1 MTVCDR
7 CGKKITKK
15 TDDTRR
21 SLFIYSAAANG
32 IWHGVDL
39 CEDCLYKLEWCSLN
53 SVKQG
58 KAIEAVPVLNPQEI
72 EENAERLE
80 VMPNEKDE
88 AIKSSTKAGHCPE

>member
-39 CEDCLYKLEWCSLN
+39 CEDCLYKLENYKKIAGSYFMVN
-53 SVKQG
+53 KDNPRDIFIKVKYWS
-58 KAIEAVPVLNPQEI
+58 
-72 EENAERLE
+72 
-80 VMPNEKDE
+80 D
-88 AIKSSTKAGHCPE
+88 